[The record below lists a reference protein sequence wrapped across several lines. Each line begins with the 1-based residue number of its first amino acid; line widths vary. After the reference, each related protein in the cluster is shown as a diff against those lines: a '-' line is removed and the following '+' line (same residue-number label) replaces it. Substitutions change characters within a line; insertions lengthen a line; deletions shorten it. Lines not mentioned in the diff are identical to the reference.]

1 MLIYRDRQAWLSH
14 LPIRGLMFL
23 AALLWSTVEFR
34 GDEVQKPLNPA
45 DRRVGEL
52 EHRLPPKDAVPP
64 DDPEASKR
72 IVERAATAMDF
83 QAMAEEMVGH
93 WEPSE
98 KRIPPLEIRMT
109 SADSAPNTERIV
121 ASDADQPG
129 EAEQLPPRFNIE
141 ARADGVPVIGGL
153 AVSGLEGVSVSFVL
167 KAVGQTGDTEQP
179 VRFEVIPGRLRK
191 VAGDKDS
198 SDDNEP
204 LKSVDIAEDVITI
217 RAIAADEAGPVL
229 ATRELS
235 VQVLLEEPSVQ
246 KIPVFQHEVKTPE
259 GTLTQRFEYFR
270 LFEKIQADWQIGGF
284 EAKVSWPEQI
294 VLHGKFET
302 FFESGH
308 RQSVEQFYHGKRN
321 GRSEFFYPSGTVE
334 RVTDYVNNQK
344 HGEESGY
351 DEAGTRTYGIRHH
364 RGQAL
369 EAEQN
374 YSEGFFGKGKTKF
387 SVTSTDAT
395 FESGRPRERGELV
408 AYGEN
413 GRVLA
418 KGTFLASPNALQN
431 VEWIAGGRPFYKRT
445 GTWEYFYENGNPFM
459 LMTFD
464 ESGVQNGESK
474 RWHENGRVS
483 YESVYVNGY
492 LHGEVK
498 SFDKDG
504 RPTQIR
510 HYDNGGKQVGLKS
523 IDTKPPESFRKY
535 GGRPGGMGSDWIK
548 ESPDLEGFHSA
559 LLR

>member
-1 MLIYRDRQAWLSH
+1 
-14 LPIRGLMFL
+14 MFL

-246 KIPVFQHEVKTPE
+246 KF
-259 GTLTQRFEYFR
+259 RYFNMR
-270 LFEKIQADWQIGGF
+270 
-284 EAKVSWPEQI
+284 
-294 VLHGKFET
+294 
-302 FFESGH
+302 
-308 RQSVEQFYHGKRN
+308 
-321 GRSEFFYPSGTVE
+321 
-334 RVTDYVNNQK
+334 
-344 HGEESGY
+344 
-351 DEAGTRTYGIRHH
+351 
-364 RGQAL
+364 
-369 EAEQN
+369 
-374 YSEGFFGKGKTKF
+374 
-387 SVTSTDAT
+387 
-395 FESGRPRERGELV
+395 
-408 AYGEN
+408 
-413 GRVLA
+413 
-418 KGTFLASPNALQN
+418 
-431 VEWIAGGRPFYKRT
+431 
-445 GTWEYFYENGNPFM
+445 
-459 LMTFD
+459 
-464 ESGVQNGESK
+464 
-474 RWHENGRVS
+474 
-483 YESVYVNGY
+483 
-492 LHGEVK
+492 
-498 SFDKDG
+498 
-504 RPTQIR
+504 
-510 HYDNGGKQVGLKS
+510 
-523 IDTKPPESFRKY
+523 
-535 GGRPGGMGSDWIK
+535 
-548 ESPDLEGFHSA
+548 
-559 LLR
+559 